1 MPDIFGWTGKVLRIN
16 LTDKS
21 SDIINPSSGLY
32 SSYIGGKGLAG
43 YYLRPHC
50 REKWDSPEMPLLFFT
65 GPLVNTQSP
74 TSGRFC
80 VMSISP
86 LTGTVGD
93 SSAGGRFG
101 TELKKAGW
109 DGIIITGKSQDLCG
123 ISIVN
128 EKIEFSDAGH
138 LMNKTLSET
147 FSSLPDKGST
157 AAIGPAAEN
166 GVLFANISFDG
177 HSFAGRN
184 GLGLVMAAKNLKY
197 IYTEGSGKTQVF
209 DREKLLSAREDIF
222 RLVSASPVLKGEL
235 GISEYGTG
243 ALYDLMHSRRMMPTE
258 NFRKTQF
265 SHAEEMN
272 AWHYKHKYESR
283 KTGCAGCHILCKK
296 KSKDGEPIPEFETMS
311 HFSALIN
318 NADIEKVMEASLIC
332 NEAGMDTI
340 SAASTISCYM
350 EIKGLNADRI
360 DLPGM
365 LNDIAMSRGEGEM
378 LKYGSL
384 KYASLMKN
392 TGSSMSVKG
401 LELPA
406 YDPRGAY
413 GMALA
418 YATSTRGGCHL
429 RAYPVSHEILRKPVA
444 TDRFSFSGKARIIKL
459 AEDMNAVI
467 DSLTACK
474 FIFFAAT
481 LEEYSATLNAV
492 TGMDVTGQD
501 LLKTGERIF
510 YNERVMNYLNGF
522 TSAEDDLPER
532 FFNMEGS
539 SGAGINIPAID
550 RKEFLETKK
559 KYYIVRGLSPD
570 GIPTKEKCDELGIE
584 WIN

>member
-1 MPDIFGWTGKVLRIN
+1 MPEIYGWAGKILHIN
-16 LTDKS
+16 LTDRS
-21 SDIINPSSGLY
+21 SDIINPAPDLY
-32 SSYIGGKGLAG
+32 LSFIGGKGLAG
-43 YYLRPHC
+43 YYLRPFC
-50 REKWDSPEMPLLFFT
+50 RGKWDSPEMPLLFFT

-109 DGIIITGKSQDLCG
+109 DGIIITGKSSSFCG
-123 ISIVN
+123 ISIFNDKVV
-128 EKIEFSDAGH
+128 FSDAENLRGA
-138 LMNKTLSET
+138 TLSTT
-147 FSSLPDKGST
+147 FSSIRGKGST
-157 AAIGPAAEN
+157 GAIGPAAEN
-166 GVLFANISFDG
+166 GVLFSNISFDG

-184 GLGLVMAAKNLKY
+184 GLGIVMAVKGLKY
-197 IYTEGSGKTQVF
+197 IHVEGTGKTSVY
-209 DREKLLSAREDIF
+209 DSERLLSAREDIF

-243 ALYDLMHSRRMMPTE
+243 ALFDLMHSRRMMPTE
-258 NFRKTQF
+258 NFRHTQF

-272 AWHYKHKYESR
+272 AWHYKHRYDSK
-283 KTGCAGCHILCKK
+283 KTGCSGCHILCKK
-296 KSKDGEPIPEFETMS
+296 KSKDGEPMPEFETMS

-318 NADIEKVMEASLIC
+318 NNDIGRVMEASHIC
-332 NEAGMDTI
+332 NETGMDTI
-340 SAASTISCYM
+340 SAASTIACYM
-350 EIKGLNADRI
+350 EIKGIDSDTL
-360 DLPGM
+360 DLPGI
-365 LNDIAMSRGEGEM
+365 LNDISLSRGEGE
-378 LKYGSL
+378 LLRYGSL
-384 KYASLMKN
+384 KYASLMN
-392 TGSSMSVKG
+392 NSGISMSVKG

-481 LEEYSATLNAV
+481 LEEYSSALNAV
-492 TGMDVTGQD
+492 TGMDFTGQD

-510 YNERVMNYLNGF
+510 YNEKIMNYLNGF
-522 TSAEDDLPER
+522 SAEHDDLPER
-532 FFNMEGS
+532 FFKSEGS
-539 SGAGINIPAID
+539 SGGGINIPPLD
-550 RKEFLETKK
+550 RNEFLETRK
-559 KYYIVRGLSPD
+559 KYYIVRRLSPD
-570 GIPTKEKCDELGIE
+570 GAPLIEKCEELGLK